1 LAHRAIG
8 ENFMIVQLAA
18 TLLLQGMAS
27 DPLIENALQ
36 VSGPEG
42 EYVVFFEADGT
53 YTTNVGISGSW
64 HLDGDEFCVER
75 ASGAANCQPLMADL
89 SVGDS
94 WTGQNANGD
103 DVTFT
108 LIARE

>member
-1 LAHRAIG
+1 MISHLFAAILL
-8 ENFMIVQLAA
+8 QAA
-18 TLLLQGMAS
+18 T

-42 EYVVFFEADGT
+42 EYVVYFEADGS
-53 YTTNVGISGSW
+53 YSTNVGISGDW
-64 HLDGDEFCVER
+64 HTDGDQFCVER
-75 ASGAANCQPLMADL
+75 ATGEANCQPLMANL

-108 LIARE
+108 LIARD